1 MNLYQTFE
9 KKFLTLWLNRRII
22 FIKKLRNIVKP
33 HHIRSIKLKTPVIQK
48 NYTDEMVATLVSGYA
63 TKEGSNKEFVSAMAQ
78 ELGKSTKS
86 IVAKLVSLNLYQT
99 EAKVTKAGL
108 PVVSKGVLVGQI
120 ETHFGFE
127 LPSLVKATK
136 VDLQTLVDNLG

>member
-1 MNLYQTFE
+1 ME
-9 KKFLTLWLNRRII
+9 KIA
-22 FIKKLRNIVKP
+22 
-33 HHIRSIKLKTPVIQK
+33 QK

-63 TKEGSNKEFVSAMAQ
+63 TKEGTNKEFVTEIAK
-78 ELGKSTKS
+78 ELGRSTKS
-86 IVAKLVSLNLYQT
+86 IVAKLVSLNLYVT
-99 EAKVTKAGL
+99 EAKVTKTGL

-120 ETHFGFE
+120 EDHFGFS

>member
-1 MNLYQTFE
+1 LYLEIE
-9 KKFLTLWLNRRII
+9 KNCLT
-22 FIKKLRNIVKP
+22 
-33 HHIRSIKLKTPVIQK
+33 HHLRSIKLEKIITK
-48 NYTDEMVATLVSGYA
+48 NYTDEMVANLVSGYA
-63 TKEGSNKEFVSAMAQ
+63 TKEVSNKEFVTEMAQ

-120 ETHFGFE
+120 EDHFGFT